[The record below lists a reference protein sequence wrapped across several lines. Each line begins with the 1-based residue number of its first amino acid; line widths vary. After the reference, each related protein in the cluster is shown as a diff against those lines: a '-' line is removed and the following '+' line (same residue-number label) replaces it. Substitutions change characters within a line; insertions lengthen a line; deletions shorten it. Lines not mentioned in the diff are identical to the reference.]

1 MRNVM
6 VMAIFLS
13 CVFASNSFGAGG
25 PVDKAKRGIISVVTA
40 PIEIP
45 KEIRAHWIKGSEKT
59 YHVGVWIL
67 CGFVK
72 GTVMMTARIGS
83 GVWDVV
89 TFPIKTP
96 KNYEP
101 LLKPDYVFD
110 QWPQRQEGVV
120 YKQLGEK

>member
-1 MRNVM
+1 MRNVL
-6 VMAIFLS
+6 VIAVFLS
-13 CVFASNSFGAGG
+13 CVFVSNSFGADG
-25 PVDKAKRGIISVVTA
+25 PVDKAKRGIISVVTS

-45 KEIRAHWIKGSEKT
+45 KEVRAHWIKGSEKT
-59 YHVGVWIL
+59 YHVGVWVF
-67 CGFVK
+67 CGLIK

-83 GVWDVV
+83 GVWDVA

-120 YKQLGEK
+120 YKKLGEK